1 MHEVISRKIGRRT
14 VLGGAAA
21 AAAGSLIYPVRGTF
35 AASEAPVRIGM
46 VDPQTGTY
54 AALGASEITGAKLA
68 LDEINKAGGILG
80 RPVEL
85 LVEDSAASPG
95 LAVQKARKLVHS
107 DKVNFLTG
115 SVSSAVSLS
124 LNQTANDLKML
135 YVDTGGHTDQVTGTQ
150 CRWTTFRTCS
160 TTWML
165 TAGNFKT
172 LFDKFGKNWYF
183 ITPDYAFG
191 HSLEKD
197 YSKQLLAA
205 GGKVLGNALTPLGTT
220 DFSSYLIRARATKP
234 NVLVFLTAG
243 DDLINSL
250 KQAIQFGMNKEMAFG
265 GSLMELEVLA
275 ALPKAARIGWW
286 TMEWYWN
293 QPNQPHV
300 AEFVAAYKKMA
311 NGQVPSA
318 RSWFGFASVH
328 AIALAANKAKALDTM
343 SVVKAMEGLQ
353 LPPEVALQPN
363 NPYYR
368 AADHQLI
375 ANEFPGYVLTDG
387 TYPDL
392 FHVADIVPGA
402 IIALSPKEDGCKMVY
417 PS

>member
-1 MHEVISRKIGRRT
+1 MSIITRNLRRRS

-21 AAAGSLIYPVRGTF
+21 AAAGALVYPARGTF
-35 AASEAPVRIGM
+35 AASESPVKFGM
-46 VDPQTGTY
+46 VDPETGTY

-68 LDEINKAGGILG
+68 LDQINKGGGVLG

-95 LAVQKARKLVHS
+95 LAVQKARKLVGS
-107 DKVNFLTG
+107 DKVDFLMG

-124 LNQTANDLKML
+124 LSQAAEELKTL
-135 YVDTGGHTDQVTGTQ
+135 YLDTGGHTDQVTGTE

-183 ITPDYAFG
+183 LTPDYAYG
-191 HSLEKD
+191 HSLQKD
-197 YSKQLLAA
+197 YATQLAKA
-205 GGKVLGNALTPLGTT
+205 GGKVLGNALSPLGTT
-220 DFSSYLIRARATKP
+220 DFSSYLIKIRAAKP
-234 NVLVFLTAG
+234 DVLVNLTAG
-243 DDLINSL
+243 DDLVNSM
-250 KQAIQFGMNKEMAFG
+250 KQAVQFGMQKDMTIAG
-265 GSLMELEVLA
+265 ALIELEDLA
-275 ALPKAARIGWW
+275 AMPAEARLGWW
-286 TMEWYWN
+286 VMEWWWD

-300 AEFVAAYKKMA
+300 ADFVATYKTMA
-311 NGQVPSA
+311 GGKVPSA
-318 RSWFGFASVH
+318 RSWFGFASTH
-328 AIALAANKAKALDTM
+328 ALALAANKAKALDTL
-343 SVVKAMEGLQ
+343 SVVKALEGLV

-363 NPYYR
+363 DPFYR

-375 ANEFPGYVLTDG
+375 ANEFPGYVVSGG
-387 TYPDL
+387 TYPSL
-392 FHVADIVPGA
+392 FHVADIVPGNT
-402 IIALSPKEDGCKMVY
+402 IALSPAEDGCKMTY